1 MCELSSILR
10 GGQNGNDSN
19 VIFTSSEMSSERK
32 LRITRRGLMYLK
44 DEVKNRKERID
55 ELEGEASDLK
65 MQNSE
70 LENQVTE
77 VSS

>member
-44 DEVKNRKERID
+44 DEVK
-55 ELEGEASDLK
+55 
-65 MQNSE
+65 
-70 LENQVTE
+70 QVTE
-77 VSS
+77 VSSMTNLMFNF